1 MVDKQLAAAFID
13 FENFYYSLTNLYETT
28 HKDAGEVVISLI
40 ASQLE
45 RLRSEK
51 GEFIIRQAFADWS
64 SFQGPKKELQRIG
77 IRVIDVLSTE
87 YKNSADIELS
97 LSVLETVLTREEI
110 STIVIFAG
118 DRDYMPVALRARER
132 GKNLYFVGFEKSLSG
147 DVKSLV
153 GESNYSY
160 VVPEESTQSK
170 NPNGLKD
177 NVDAKEPLLTILGL
191 TSDEAKA
198 AEAAV
203 KAYDQYEVRFG
214 CVKLSVFLAEGLN
227 NALPYL
233 EHFQRKQV
241 FSSLVEKGIVVTQ
254 QRTPE
259 YTDTFGN
266 AFPFIVFVINEE
278 NQAVKSIRAH
288 TRSTLQNSKDLLLE
302 ASRRSADKNGTIL
315 GANLGNMLKK
325 LDPSFMPGKY
335 GFNSLTEY
343 IERYPDILI
352 YEGLKSGGDKAY
364 RFIGQKS

>member
-13 FENFYYSLTNLYETT
+13 FENFYYSLTNLYEMT
-28 HKDAGEVVISLI
+28 HKDAGEVVVSII
-40 ASQLE
+40 VSQLE

-64 SFQGPKKELQRIG
+64 SFPDPKKELQRIG
-77 IRVIDVLSTE
+77 IRVNDVLSTE
-87 YKNSADIELS
+87 YKNSADMELS
-97 LSVLETVLTREEI
+97 LSVLETVITREEI

-118 DRDYMPVALRARER
+118 DRDYMPIALRARER

-147 DVKSLV
+147 DIKSLV
-153 GESNYSY
+153 GELNYSY
-160 VVPEESTQSK
+160 VVPQEILQSRK
-170 NPNGLKD
+170 LNGLKD
-177 NVDAKEPLLTILGL
+177 DVDVKEPLLTIEGL
-191 TSDEAKA
+191 TADEVRA

-203 KAYDQYEVRFG
+203 KAYDQYEVQFG

-241 FSSLVEKGIVVTQ
+241 FSSLVEKGIVATQ
-254 QRTPE
+254 QRIPE
-259 YTDTFGN
+259 YTDAFGN
-266 AFPFIVFVINEE
+266 AFPFTVFGINEE
-278 NQAVKSIRAH
+278 NETVKSIRAH
-288 TRSTLQNSKDLLLE
+288 TRNTLQNSRDLLLE
-302 ASRRSADKNGTIL
+302 ASRRSADKNGSIL

-325 LDPSFMPGKY
+325 LDPSFMPAKY

-352 YEGLKSGGDKAY
+352 FEGLRSGGDKAY
-364 RFIGQKS
+364 RFIGKKS